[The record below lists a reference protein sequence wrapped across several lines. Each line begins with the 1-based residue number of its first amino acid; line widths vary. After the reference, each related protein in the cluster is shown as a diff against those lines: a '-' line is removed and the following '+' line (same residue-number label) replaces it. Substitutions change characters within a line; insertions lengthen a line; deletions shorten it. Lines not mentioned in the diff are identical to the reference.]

1 MCTQVK
7 ELEKLLNAIYMFMKV
22 KVPEHVYS
30 CALGDCRHEIFFPV
44 SISLSVKIL
53 IFNKTLE
60 PRTLGIIFEF
70 GNACSTGLDITVL
83 RFHL

>member
-1 MCTQVK
+1 
-7 ELEKLLNAIYMFMKV
+7 MFMKV

-53 IFNKTLE
+53 IFDKNFGT
-60 PRTLGIIFEF
+60 TLGIIFEF

-83 RFHL
+83 RFHLLNE